1 MAGIAKNGSNKVV
14 SNSSE
19 SVSDLSFS
27 TDTTSLQ
34 ELIES
39 ELAMRDPSNTI
50 NKSSP
55 VANNVCTDNVNN
67 ISVPNNKHLAH
78 DSSPS
83 SKFDQIFRETFK
95 EDSDIEDTYTNTPEI
110 LSPQLTSSTELLDMS
125 YSMKFEKLTQQETY
139 NKQIIDPLAHQIN
152 REDVES
158 ESLDNCREIIRL
170 KSSIKE
176 SNLSN
181 GDLMNHTNG
190 TNDYEEINYDPQVKI
205 KNAYNEKF
213 LNEEPDIVEYEEIS
227 KFNVNQTN
235 MFIENEIYH
244 NNREKCHVD
253 SNHTNGHA
261 VPEHTDV
268 VDKASPVVNGH
279 LDYENVKIDHNE
291 EKTKDPFESISE
303 SNQLVAPMTVTSATN
318 YNVKLPTP
326 SVEDYNE
333 EKDSVIY
340 ENIENSV
347 RPEEQSTTETEDQG
361 EEQGVDFDE
370 FDPTETIT
378 ATVPTKPVLPSFP
391 TPKPVEESPSKPS
404 VESPQSPQIIGVS
417 SKSKF
422 VEPSDQLLFESW
434 TTPEVPEED
443 PETSRIQII
452 EKSESSQDQDD
463 HSSSQEVLSE
473 SYETS
478 EKKTAKKKKNGV
490 LEETSVTTTK
500 TKKSKKSK
508 KSDEK
513 ENHISVKSSFSK
525 FDELS
530 KKALASSMTDVPR
543 TLQNGGGSTADISG
557 GAGSPPPALC
567 KSCGKNV
574 FVMEQIKA
582 EKQTWH
588 KNCFRC
594 KECNKQLTL
603 DIYSSHEGILYCKP
617 HFRELFKPKAV
628 VESPDPE
635 PIRRRKPEMI
645 IRENQPL
652 ELPPDVVRASD
663 KPDLGLEELSSLN
676 VKSRYQVFEKS
687 GEDKSGSENGAL
699 PPNVKRSPS
708 ILSKVAKFQAK
719 GGLSAGVSDEN
730 LNGVHYEESDSSE
743 SSEAE
748 QDDDVSREKI
758 IKNRKKRERPLS
770 FSKMSDVKKTWENG
784 PMTKEERLEERKLE
798 KQNLRSRLFM
808 GKQGKMK
815 EMYEQA
821 VADSEKGIKREIDI
835 QTGEKARNVREKF
848 ERGELGEDGEG
859 GEGRNKSAIEEDLG
873 VFEAGISK
881 KSRSLFLELD
891 ANAAKTVTSTPPPHS
906 ASPRSPRF
914 DESRRPSK
922 EVSRQVSSEDIVR
935 SSDRVEDVQVETS
948 DISSKFKFFETY
960 KPAEIRSR
968 TFRMTPPREDQVKGE
983 SPDREVFRDPSI
995 VRADE
1000 PQEDD
1005 SQVVVKSATAS
1016 KMLSMFRQMEEAASK
1031 EVVPDGPKPLKR
1043 FTPPPDYKGH
1053 TGDTA
1058 SEEEE
1063 SSEEEEEEEESE
1075 PEPQGGDMARASYK
1089 VEDEFLKQ
1097 AANAARSKALAA
1109 KFEHWEPEKQSAN
1122 NAVTMLDSEQASL
1135 DSTKSLRARFESLN
1149 SADAQ
1154 ADKPKPRVNRFV

>member
-1 MAGIAKNGSNKVV
+1 MAGIAKNGSNKV
-14 SNSSE
+14 
-19 SVSDLSFS
+19 
-27 TDTTSLQ
+27 
-34 ELIES
+34 
-39 ELAMRDPSNTI
+39 
-50 NKSSP
+50 
-55 VANNVCTDNVNN
+55 
-67 ISVPNNKHLAH
+67 
-78 DSSPS
+78 
-83 SKFDQIFRETFK
+83 
-95 EDSDIEDTYTNTPEI
+95 
-110 LSPQLTSSTELLDMS
+110 
-125 YSMKFEKLTQQETY
+125 
-139 NKQIIDPLAHQIN
+139 
-152 REDVES
+152 
-158 ESLDNCREIIRL
+158 
-170 KSSIKE
+170 
-176 SNLSN
+176 
-181 GDLMNHTNG
+181 
-190 TNDYEEINYDPQVKI
+190 
-205 KNAYNEKF
+205 
-213 LNEEPDIVEYEEIS
+213 
-227 KFNVNQTN
+227 
-235 MFIENEIYH
+235 
-244 NNREKCHVD
+244 
-253 SNHTNGHA
+253 
-261 VPEHTDV
+261 
-268 VDKASPVVNGH
+268 
-279 LDYENVKIDHNE
+279 
-291 EKTKDPFESISE
+291 
-303 SNQLVAPMTVTSATN
+303 
-318 YNVKLPTP
+318 
-326 SVEDYNE
+326 
-333 EKDSVIY
+333 
-340 ENIENSV
+340 
-347 RPEEQSTTETEDQG
+347 
-361 EEQGVDFDE
+361 
-370 FDPTETIT
+370 
-378 ATVPTKPVLPSFP
+378 
-391 TPKPVEESPSKPS
+391 
-404 VESPQSPQIIGVS
+404 
-417 SKSKF
+417 
-422 VEPSDQLLFESW
+422 
-434 TTPEVPEED
+434 
-443 PETSRIQII
+443 
-452 EKSESSQDQDD
+452 
-463 HSSSQEVLSE
+463 QEVLSE

-635 PIRRRKPEMI
+635 PT
-645 IRENQPL
+645 
-652 ELPPDVVRASD
+652 SD

-922 EVSRQVSSEDIVR
+922 E
-935 SSDRVEDVQVETS
+935 
-948 DISSKFKFFETY
+948 
-960 KPAEIRSR
+960 
-968 TFRMTPPREDQVKGE
+968 GE

-1063 SSEEEEEEEESE
+1063 SSEEEEEEEEGE
-1075 PEPQGGDMARASYK
+1075 RREKDGTGGSVQLHKHVHHHFYH
-1089 VEDEFLKQ
+1089 F
-1097 AANAARSKALAA
+1097 
-1109 KFEHWEPEKQSAN
+1109 
-1122 NAVTMLDSEQASL
+1122 DSVL
-1135 DSTKSLRARFESLN
+1135 
-1149 SADAQ
+1149 
-1154 ADKPKPRVNRFV
+1154 V